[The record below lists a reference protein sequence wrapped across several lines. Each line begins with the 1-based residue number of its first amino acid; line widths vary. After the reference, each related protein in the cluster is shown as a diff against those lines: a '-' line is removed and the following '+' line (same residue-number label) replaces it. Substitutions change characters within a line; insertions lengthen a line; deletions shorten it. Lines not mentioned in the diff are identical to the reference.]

1 MCDATTNSSFNTQNQ
16 SKDLDRSSTS
26 MSSSLAQKSDMTSV
40 INARKALLESAQK
53 SDLFLINLTKREEQ
67 DRSKTTVQAIDAES
81 PASNA
86 IQNISDVETEL
97 QLTSELTSHSQPNS
111 VVLENE
117 KPGTEFTF
125 QKFDNLSMD
134 VTECGVAKSPEK
146 HCHVAKSPIAD
157 LNEISGRDEPNIG
170 PTENIELCPEP
181 HIELEPKAGELEYLT
196 LKISRT
202 HWMVLRDFNELFSI

>member
-157 LNEISGRDEPNIG
+157 LKEISGRDEPNIG

-181 HIELEPKAGELEYLT
+181 HAKFEPESGELEYFL
-196 LKISRT
+196 LC
-202 HWMVLRDFNELFSI
+202 N